1 MARPKKKGLDYFP
14 LDVGIF
20 EDERLFDVQE
30 KYGPLGEVIYLRL
43 LCLIYK
49 NGYYYK
55 FDSID
60 KLAAIVIR
68 SIGNRWTRNKQAVKE
83 VILYLTECNL
93 FSSELMQR
101 NVITARSIQQRYL
114 KALER
119 NQPEIT
125 EYNLIG
131 EKAETDTGFITV
143 PENLIS
149 VAETPV
155 FATETPV
162 NAYNNDTKEKESKVK
177 KSKVE
182 SISDKPK
189 RSRFIPP
196 TLEEVKAYCVERK
209 NNVDPQHFIDYY
221 ESNGW
226 KVGKNPM
233 KDWKAAVR
241 TWERNGYGNG
251 GTNGRTEAGITDDFL
266 ASWGITKV

>member
-1 MARPKKKGLDYFP
+1 
-14 LDVGIF
+14 
-20 EDERLFDVQE
+20 
-30 KYGPLGEVIYLRL
+30 
-43 LCLIYK
+43 
-49 NGYYYK
+49 
-55 FDSID
+55 
-60 KLAAIVIR
+60 
-68 SIGNRWTRNKQAVKE
+68 
-83 VILYLTECNL
+83 
-93 FSSELMQR
+93 MQR

-119 NQPEIT
+119 NQPEIN

-131 EKAETDTGFITV
+131 EKTETDTGFITV

-149 VAETPV
+149 VTETPV
-155 FATETPV
+155 FVAETPV
-162 NAYNNDTKEKESKVK
+162 NAYNNDTKENKSKLKEN
-177 KSKVE
+177 KVE

-196 TLEEVKAYCVERK
+196 TLDEVKAYCTERK
-209 NNVDPQHFIDYY
+209 NNIDPQHFIDYY

-251 GTNGRTEAGITDDFL
+251 GANGRTETGITDDFL
-266 ASWGITKV
+266 AGWGITKV